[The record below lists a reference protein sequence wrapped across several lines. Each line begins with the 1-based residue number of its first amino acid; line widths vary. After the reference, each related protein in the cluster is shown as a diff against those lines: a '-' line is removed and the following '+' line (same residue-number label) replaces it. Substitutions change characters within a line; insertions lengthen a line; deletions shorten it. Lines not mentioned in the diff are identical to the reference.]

1 MTELFEVPG
10 GCVSV
15 KYLVLG
21 MLQNN
26 VYLISDGDTT
36 IAVDPT
42 AEPERILE
50 VAGGHIDVIVLTHR
64 HFDHVGAAAA
74 LRELTGA
81 PVLASEGDAPY
92 ICGERADGE
101 PMPRYTPCPVDA
113 VVHNGD
119 VVELGSMPW
128 KVIGTPGHTPG
139 SICLLLAPQFGGNP
153 EGAPVLIA
161 GDTLFEA
168 SIGRTD
174 FSGGSMEDMVR
185 SLKRLAVLS
194 DDTIVLPGHGNT
206 TTIGA
211 ERQRV
216 FAYYAGGA
224 R

>member
-15 KYLVLG
+15 KYLVVG

-26 VYLISDGDTT
+26 VYLVSDGETT
-36 IAVDPT
+36 MAVDPT

-50 VAGGHIDVIVLTHR
+50 AAGGHIDAIVLTHR
-64 HFDHVGAAAA
+64 HFDHVGGAAA
-74 LRELTGA
+74 LRGLTGA
-81 PVLASEGDAPY
+81 PVIASEPDAPY
-92 ICGERADGE
+92 ICGEKTDDE
-101 PMPRYTPCPVDA
+101 PMPRWTPCPVDV
-113 VVHNGD
+113 VVHHGD
-119 VVELGSMPW
+119 VIELGSMPW

-139 SICLLLAPQFGGNP
+139 SICLLLAPQFGSNP

-174 FSGGSMEDMVR
+174 FSGGSMDDMVH
-185 SLKRLAVLS
+185 SLKRLAALP
-194 DDTIVLPGHGNT
+194 DDTVVLPGHGNA

>member
-1 MTELFEVPG
+1 MIQLFEVPG

-50 VAGGHIDVIVLTHR
+50 AAGGHIDVIVLTHR

-101 PMPRYTPCPVDA
+101 PMPRYAPCPVDA

-128 KVIGTPGHTPG
+128 KVIGTPGHTSG
-139 SICLLLAPQFGGNP
+139 SICLLLAPQFGSNP
-153 EGAPVLIA
+153 AGAPVLIA

-174 FSGGSMEDMVR
+174 FSGGSMEDMAH

>member
-1 MTELFEVPG
+1 MGDLREVPG
-10 GCVSV
+10 GCVSI
-15 KYLVLG
+15 KYLVMG

-26 VYLISDGDTT
+26 VYLVSDGTTT
-36 IAVDPT
+36 IVVDPT
-42 AEPERILE
+42 VEAERIVE
-50 VAGGHIDVIVLTHR
+50 AAGGKVDAIVLTHR
-64 HFDHVGAAAA
+64 HFDHVGAAAS

-81 PVLASEGDAPY
+81 PVIASAADAPY
-92 ICGERADGE
+92 ICGEQADPE
-101 PMPRYTPCPVDA
+101 PMPRWTPCPVD
-113 VVHNGD
+113 VVVNHGD

-139 SICLLLAPQFGGNP
+139 SICLLLASQFGSNP
-153 EGAPVLIA
+153 EGDPVLIA

-174 FSGGSMEDMVR
+174 FSGGSMEAMVH
-185 SLKRLAVLS
+185 SLKRLATLP
-194 DDTIVLPGHGNT
+194 DNTIVLPGHGNT